1 MVVLAWER
9 RWHWQMLELN
19 FMPGF
24 RDQQTQQLSLSF
36 PEHWNTIRMPIAITT
51 DIITMAIADTI
62 TARITT
68 ATGINV

>member
-1 MVVLAWER
+1 MQGLNSTPVFGDQRMR
-9 RWHWQMLELN
+9 RQ
-19 FMPGF
+19 
-24 RDQQTQQLSLSF
+24 SLWL
-36 PEHWNTIRMPIAITT
+36 PEHWSTIRMPAAITT